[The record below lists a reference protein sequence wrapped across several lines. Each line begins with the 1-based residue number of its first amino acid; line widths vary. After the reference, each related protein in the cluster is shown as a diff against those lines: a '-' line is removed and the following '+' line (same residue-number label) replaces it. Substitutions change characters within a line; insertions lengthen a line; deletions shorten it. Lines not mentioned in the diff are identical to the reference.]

1 LNVSLRYSWI
11 VPFRSL
17 DELVPADAARVG
29 GKAWNCARLKQ
40 HGLPV
45 PDGLVVFADTSDAD
59 LAALETDSW
68 FDRQPPDA
76 RFAVRS
82 SGLDEDSA
90 AESFAGIH
98 ETHLNIAR
106 SEVLTAANG
115 CRASAD
121 SERARAYRRAR
132 GMSDDAGGVGV
143 LVQRMVPATVSG
155 VAFTIDPVTSN
166 SDEMVINAA
175 PGLGVAVVDGRV
187 DPDEIRIRKT
197 DRQIASY
204 RAATMMDRPE
214 GRSLQRSLDASQVAE
229 LASLLTAIEDLYGS
243 PQDVEWCLDGTQFW
257 IVQSRPI
264 TTHAEPRAAL
274 PGKEVVD
281 IEWTRANLAEVLPDL
296 TSPQA
301 LSAIEEMLNVAERNY
316 MGGFLAP
323 YDELGPMVRSF
334 CGRLYFNLSQM
345 RRICVRTRT
354 APAAVLRSLGHSGP
368 IPPEDEIT
376 PKTPLLTLAQNLPDF
391 ARILGRHLRARKL
404 FRAHQAKIDGFLKE
418 LARADPSTLPDD
430 RIWAEIAGWQ
440 QRSAETI
447 EVVLLFG
454 GVLFHEQQLRAI
466 CDRVGFPFERL
477 LYSQLAAG
485 ERSVSAQQAFDLVAL
500 ADSARAD
507 SRAAEWLSRSG
518 TNLTDMRAAL
528 AGTPFLREFERFL
541 DRYGHRGLYESDWA
555 LPRYSEDP
563 SPLLQAIRMHLHAGT
578 EPARANGVDIDGDAA
593 TIKAEFERQLTGIA
607 RWTLLPRARQL
618 LATIKRYYVWRE
630 QCRSD
635 MIRVAAVLR
644 RWHLV
649 LADRFVER
657 GWLDTRE
664 DYFFLLLG
672 EIAEVISAR
681 GSTLREPQGRP
692 EPSRRTTGSPRA
704 NLRATVARRRSELE
718 RNRRIEM
725 PLLMH
730 ESELPRVIARARQ
743 VHDAEIFDDD
753 TEMRG
758 TPVSR
763 GAVEADVVVI
773 SDPGDFRSMKR
784 GAILVTRATDPSWTP
799 LFTLASGVIVEV
811 GGILSHASTIAR
823 EYGLPALANVKQAT
837 RRLKTGDRILLNA
850 TEGWVRRC

>member
-1 LNVSLRYSWI
+1 

-17 DELVPADAARVG
+17 DELTPADAPRAG

-45 PDGLVVFADTSDAD
+45 PDGLVVFADTSDPD
-59 LAALETDSW
+59 LVALATDSW
-68 FDRQPPDA
+68 FDRLPPDE

-90 AESFAGIH
+90 GESFAGIH
-98 ETHLNIAR
+98 DTHLNVAR
-106 SEVLTAANG
+106 HDVLTAIKA

-132 GMSDDAGGVGV
+132 GMSDAAGGVGV

-155 VAFTIDPVTSN
+155 VAFTIDPVTMN
-166 SDEMVINAA
+166 GDEMVINAA

-187 DPDEIRIRKT
+187 DPDEIRVGKT
-197 DRQIASY
+197 DGQIVTS
-204 RAATMMDRPE
+204 RAGGADLTH
-214 GRSLQRSLDASQVAE
+214 GRTLQPAQVRE
-229 LASLLTAIEDLYGS
+229 LALLLTTIERLYGS
-243 PQDVEWCLDGTQFW
+243 PQDVEWCFDGTRFW

-264 TTHAEPRAAL
+264 TTAKGVRPLLASRLQKGSDPFRAE
-274 PGKEVVD
+274 VD
-281 IEWTRANLAEVLPDL
+281 VEWTRANLAEVLPDL

-301 LSAIEEMLNVAERNY
+301 LAAIEEMLNIAERNY

-323 YDELGPMVRSF
+323 DSELGPMVRAF
-334 CGRLYFNLSQM
+334 CGRLYFNLSQF
-345 RRICVRTRT
+345 RRLCFLTRT
-354 APAAVLRSLGHSGP
+354 PLAAALRSLGHAGHIS
-368 IPPEDEIT
+368 PEDEAT
-376 PKTPLLTLAQNLPDF
+376 PNTPLLTMAAHLPDF
-391 ARILGRHLRARKL
+391 ARILSRHLRAKSL
-404 FRAHQAKIDGFLKE
+404 LRAHETMIEGYLTT
-418 LARADPSTLPDD
+418 LAQVDPKTLPDE
-430 RIWAEIAGWQ
+430 RIWSEIAGWQ
-440 QRSAETI
+440 QRSPETI
-447 EVVLLFG
+447 EIVLLFG

-466 CDRVGFPFERL
+466 CDRVGFSPERL
-477 LYSQLAAG
+477 LYSHLATG

-500 ADSARAD
+500 ADTARTD
-507 SRAAEWLSRSG
+507 PKAAEWLSRSG

-541 DRYGHRGLYESDWA
+541 DRYGHRGSYESDWA

-563 SPLLQAIRMHLHAGT
+563 SPLLQAIRMHVDAGT
-578 EPARANGVDIDGDAA
+578 EPARAGGVDIDADAA
-593 TIKAEFERQLTGIA
+593 TIKAEFERKMTGIKQ
-607 RWTLLPRARQL
+607 WTLLPRARQL
-618 LATIKRYYVWRE
+618 LATIKHYYVWRE

-657 GWLDTRE
+657 GWIDKRD

-672 EIAEVISAR
+672 EIGEAIRETAG
-681 GSTLREPQGRP
+681 GST
-692 EPSRRTTGSPRA
+692 SSPRA
-704 NLRATVARRRSELE
+704 NLRAIVERRRSELE

-730 ESELPRVIARARQ
+730 ESELPQVIARARQ
-743 VHDAEIFDDD
+743 MRDAAPADDD

-763 GAVEADVVVI
+763 GSVEADVVVI
-773 SDPGDFRSMKR
+773 ADPGDFGSMKR

-837 RRLKTGDRILLNA
+837 TRLKTGDRVLLNA

>member
-1 LNVSLRYSWI
+1 LNGPLRYSWI

-17 DELVPADAARVG
+17 DELTPADAARVG

-40 HGLPV
+40 HGVRV

-98 ETHLNIAR
+98 ETHLNVAR
-106 SEVLTAANG
+106 HDLLTAAKS

-132 GMSDDAGGVGV
+132 GMSGGAGGVGV

-155 VAFTIDPVTSN
+155 VAFTIDPVTTDG
-166 SDEMVINAA
+166 DEMVVNAA

-187 DPDEIRIRKT
+187 DPDEIRVRKT
-197 DRQIASY
+197 DGQIVVA
-204 RAATMMDRPE
+204 RAGETDQTG
-214 GRSLQRSLDASQVAE
+214 GRTLQPPQIRE
-229 LASLLTAIEDLYGS
+229 LAPLLSAIEQLYGS
-243 PQDVEWCLDGTQFW
+243 PQDVEWCFDGTQFW

-264 TTHAEPRAAL
+264 TTQGVSPIFDATPQQGSDPLR
-274 PGKEVVD
+274 D
-281 IEWTRANLAEVLPDL
+281 IEWSRANLAEVLPDL

-301 LSAIEEMLNVAERNY
+301 LSAIEEMLNIAERNY

-323 YDELGPMVRSF
+323 YSELGPMVRSF
-334 CGRLYFNLSQM
+334 CGRLYFNLSQA
-345 RRICVRTRT
+345 RRICMLTRT
-354 APAAVLRSLGHSGP
+354 APAAVFRSLGHSGE
-368 IPPEDEIT
+368 IPPEDEIA
-376 PKTPLLTLAQNLPDF
+376 PQTPLLTLAPNLPDF
-391 ARILGRHLRARKL
+391 VRILSRHLRARKL
-404 FRAHQAKIDGFLKE
+404 FRAHQATIDSFLRE
-418 LARADPSTLPDD
+418 LAQVDPLTMTDEK
-430 RIWAEIAGWQ
+430 IWADIAGWQ
-440 QRSAETI
+440 RRSPETI
-447 EVVLLFG
+447 EIVLLLSN
-454 GVLFHEQQLRAI
+454 VLFYERQLRPI
-466 CDRVGFPFERL
+466 CDRVGYPFERL

-500 ADSARAD
+500 ADTARRD
-507 SRAAEWLSRSG
+507 PRAAEWLSRSG

-528 AGTPFLREFERFL
+528 AGTPFLHEFERFL
-541 DRYGHRGLYESDWA
+541 DRYGHRGLFESDWA

-578 EPARANGVDIDGDAA
+578 EPARRSGVDIDGDAA
-593 TIKAEFERQLTGIA
+593 TIKTEFEQKLTGLA

-657 GWLDTRE
+657 GWLDTRD

-672 EIAEVISAR
+672 EIGGIVHDSAKAFEA
-681 GSTLREPQGRP
+681 SALV
-692 EPSRRTTGSPRA
+692 SRRRG
-704 NLRATVARRRSELE
+704 ELE
-718 RNRRIEM
+718 RNRRVEM

-743 VHDAEIFDDD
+743 TRDTEILDDD

-763 GAVEADVVVI
+763 GSVEADVVVI
-773 SDPGDFRSMKR
+773 LDPGDFGSMKR

-811 GGILSHASTIAR
+811 GGVLSHASTIAR

>member
-1 LNVSLRYSWI
+1 M
-11 VPFRSL
+11 PFRSL
-17 DELVPADAARVG
+17 DALTPADAARAG

-45 PDGLVVFADTSDAD
+45 PDGLVVFADATDAD
-59 LAALETDSW
+59 LAALETEAW
-68 FDRQPPDA
+68 FDRLPPDE

-98 ETHLNIAR
+98 ETHLNVTR
-106 SEVLTAANG
+106 SEVLTAATA

-132 GMSDDAGGVGV
+132 GMPGAAGGVGV

-155 VAFTIDPVTSN
+155 VAFTIDPVTTN
-166 SDEMVINAA
+166 RDEIVINAA

-187 DPDEIRIRKT
+187 EPDEIRVRKI
-197 DRQIASY
+197 DGQIVAY
-204 RAATMMDRPE
+204 RGATIVDRPE
-214 GRSLQRSLDASQVAE
+214 ARSLPLGVGDGLQIVPTGGSLEPSQVAE
-229 LASLLTAIEDLYGS
+229 LASLLTAIERLYGS
-243 PQDVEWCLDGTQFW
+243 PQDVEWCFDGTRFW

-264 TTHAEPRAAL
+264 TAGTEVR
-274 PGKEVVD
+274 PGTGVVD
-281 IEWTRANLAEVLPDL
+281 VEWTRANLAEVLPDL

-301 LSAIEEMLNVAERNY
+301 LAAIEEMLNIAERNY

-323 YDELGPMVRSF
+323 YDELGPMVRAF

-345 RRICVRTRT
+345 RRVCERTRT
-354 APAAVLRSLGHSGP
+354 APAAVLRSLGHSGH

-376 PKTPLLTLAQNLPDF
+376 PKTPLLTLVPNLPDF
-391 ARILGRHLRARKL
+391 MRILGRQLRARTL
-404 FRAHQAKIDGFLKE
+404 FLAHQAMIDGFLKE
-418 LARADPSTLPDD
+418 LARVDPSAMSDEK
-430 RIWAEIAGWQ
+430 IWAEIAGWQ
-440 QRSAETI
+440 QRSPKTI
-447 EVVLLFG
+447 EIVLLFG
-454 GVLFHEQQLRAI
+454 GVLFHEQQLRTI

-477 LYSQLAAG
+477 LYSHLAAG
-485 ERSVSAQQAFDLVAL
+485 ERSVSGQQAFDLVAL
-500 ADSARAD
+500 ADTARAD
-507 SRAAEWLSRSG
+507 PKAAEWLSRSSA
-518 TNLTDMRAAL
+518 NLAEMRAAL
-528 AGTPFLREFERFL
+528 AGTLFLREFERFL

-563 SPLLQAIRMHLHAGT
+563 SPLLQAIRMHLHAGQ
-578 EPARANGVDIDGDAA
+578 EPARAGGIDIDADAA
-593 TIKAEFERQLTGIA
+593 TIKAEFEQKLTGLA

-630 QCRSD
+630 RCRSD
-635 MIRVAAVLR
+635 MVRVAAVLR

-657 GWLDTRE
+657 GWIDQRD

-672 EIAEVISAR
+672 EIAEAISAR
-681 GSTLREPQGRP
+681 P
-692 EPSRRTTGSPRA
+692 ERVEGPA
-704 NLRATVARRRSELE
+704 NLRAIVSRRRSELE

-730 ESELPRVIARARQ
+730 ESELPQVIARARQ
-743 VHDAEIFDDD
+743 MQGPATVDDG

-763 GAVEADVVVI
+763 GAVEAEVVVI
-773 SDPGDFRSMKR
+773 ADPGDFGSMKR

-811 GGILSHASTIAR
+811 GGVLSHASTIAR

-837 RRLKTGDRILLNA
+837 TRLKTGDRVLLNA

>member
-1 LNVSLRYSWI
+1 
-11 VPFRSL
+11 VPFPSL
-17 DELVPADAARVG
+17 DELTPADAVRVG

-98 ETHLNIAR
+98 ETHLNVAR
-106 SEVLTAANG
+106 SEVLTATNA

-132 GMSDDAGGVGV
+132 GMPGDAGGVSV
-143 LVQRMVPATVSG
+143 LVQRMVPAAVSG
-155 VAFTIDPVTSN
+155 VAFTIDPVTMN
-166 SDEMVINAA
+166 GDEIVINAA

-187 DPDEIRIRKT
+187 DPDEIRVRKT
-197 DRQIASY
+197 DGQIASY
-204 RAATMMDRPE
+204 RAGAMVDRPE
-214 GRSLQRSLDASQVAE
+214 GRSLQSALASGWLDASQVAE
-229 LASLLTAIEDLYGS
+229 LAPLLTAIERMYGS
-243 PQDVEWCLDGTQFW
+243 PQDIEWCFDGTQFW
-257 IVQSRPI
+257 IVQSRLI
-264 TTHAEPRAAL
+264 TTHAESRPAPR
-274 PGKEVVD
+274 VD
-281 IEWTRANLAEVLPDL
+281 VEWSRANLAEVLPDL

-301 LSAIEEMLNVAERNY
+301 LSAIEEMLNIAERSY

-334 CGRLYFNLSQM
+334 CGRLYFNLSQA
-345 RRICVRTRT
+345 RRICMLTRT
-354 APAAVLRSLGHSGP
+354 APAAVFRSLGHSGD
-368 IPPEDEIT
+368 IPPEDEIA
-376 PKTPLLTLAQNLPDF
+376 PKTPLLTLAPNLPDF
-391 ARILGRHLRARKL
+391 VRILSRHLRARKL
-404 FRAHQAKIDGFLKE
+404 FRAQQAMIDSFLEE
-418 LARADPSTLPDD
+418 LAQVDPLTLPDEK
-430 RIWAEIAGWQ
+430 IWAEIAGWQ
-440 QRSAETI
+440 QRSPETI
-447 EVVLLFG
+447 EIVLLLSNM
-454 GVLFHEQQLRAI
+454 LFYERQLRTI
-466 CDRVGFPFERL
+466 CDRIGFPFERL

-528 AGTPFLREFERFL
+528 AGRPFLREFERFL

-555 LPRYSEDP
+555 LPRYNEDP

-578 EPARANGVDIDGDAA
+578 EPARATGVDIDGDAA
-593 TIKAEFERQLTGIA
+593 TIKAEFEQQLTGIA

-630 QCRSD
+630 HCRSD

-657 GWLDTRE
+657 GWLDTRA

-681 GSTLREPQGRP
+681 SSTLREPQGRP

-704 NLRATVARRRSELE
+704 NLRATVSRRRSELE

-743 VHDAEIFDDD
+743 VHDAEIGDDD

-773 SDPGDFRSMKR
+773 SDPGDFGSMKR